1 MTSVN
6 SRITKDPSY
15 VCSLRFSV
23 LSVDEDGD
31 AHANLGSH
39 QSKMAG
45 SQTPDACMSTWSLST
60 NVNISLDFHMKK
72 KFFVL

>member
-1 MTSVN
+1 ME
-6 SRITKDPSY
+6 SRITKDSSY

-31 AHANLGSH
+31 AHANLRSH

-45 SQTPDACMSTWSLST
+45 SQTPDSYMSTWSLST
-60 NVNISLDFHMKK
+60 NLNISLDFHMKK
-72 KFFVL
+72 IFFVL